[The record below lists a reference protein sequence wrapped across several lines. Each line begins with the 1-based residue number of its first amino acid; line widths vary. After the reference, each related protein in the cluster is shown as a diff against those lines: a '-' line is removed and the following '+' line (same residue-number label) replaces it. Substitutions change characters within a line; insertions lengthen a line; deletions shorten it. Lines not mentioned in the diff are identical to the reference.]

1 MEEDKVYIKI
11 SLEEY
16 KELLII
22 KGKYEELKKLHEPI
36 TIDWSGFKEDG
47 NTAPKFEE
55 CSSPL
60 DNQPKYCL
68 SKED

>member
-22 KGKYEELKKLHEPI
+22 KGKYEELKKLNEPI
-36 TIDWSGFKEDG
+36 TLEYDLGKLNNCLKED
-47 NTAPKFEE
+47 
-55 CSSPL
+55 
-60 DNQPKYCL
+60 
-68 SKED
+68 